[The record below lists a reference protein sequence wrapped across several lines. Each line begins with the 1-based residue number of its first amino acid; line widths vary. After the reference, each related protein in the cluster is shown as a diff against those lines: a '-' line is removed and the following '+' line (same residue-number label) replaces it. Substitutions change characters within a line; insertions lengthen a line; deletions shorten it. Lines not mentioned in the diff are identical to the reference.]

1 MRRPGG
7 LLALPVL
14 LLALGG
20 CQAPQQGAAGAGAM
34 AMPDS
39 AALAAI
45 ADSIRSLDQRWLQMV
60 ADHDTAGIVDMYA
73 GDGRLLGPGEPAAV
87 GHDAIRQGWAAMLS
101 LPSLTF
107 GPDVIHV
114 SAAGDMAVDI
124 GHGTL
129 ELPAEGGG
137 TRKAEG
143 KYLVVWVK
151 RDGQWKAMADMF
163 NFNEPGS

>member
-1 MRRPGG
+1 MRRTGG
-7 LLALPVL
+7 VIVVPVL
-14 LLALGG
+14 LLVLGG
-20 CQAPQQGAAGAGAM
+20 CQPPQQGAAGAAT

-39 AALAAI
+39 AALAAA
-45 ADSIRSLDQRWLQMV
+45 ADSIRSLDQRWVQMV
-60 ADHDTAGIVDMYA
+60 ADHDTAGIVNLYA
-73 GDGRLLGPGEPAAV
+73 ADGRLMGPGEPAAV
-87 GHDAIRQGWAAMLS
+87 GHDAIRQGWAAMLA
-101 LPSLTF
+101 LPSVTF

-143 KYLVVWVK
+143 KYSVVWVK
-151 RDGQWKAMADMF
+151 RDGQWKVMADMF
-163 NFNEPGS
+163 NFNQPGS